1 MATEEITISELELAD
16 EVLAD
21 MTLPVDTATE
31 TRTVTLK
38 QLRDWIGSSLPTGF
52 IIPAV
57 GKISDERF
65 TLLDGKTLSRAGT
78 YEAFCNKVVAEVQ
91 AGNWFAC
98 SEDEYNSDISTYGQ
112 CGKFVVS
119 NDYIR
124 IPKITRFI
132 GATITLSEIGKTY
145 KESLPNI
152 TGKFRNRSQANNT
165 ANGVYGTSGAFYG
178 EDVTTASSTG
188 YTMQNVT
195 STTTRNILF
204 EASRSSS
211 TYQNG
216 AKVQPDHTKY
226 PYYMVVSTE
235 GQTAEVQID
244 INQVYEDLNLRAT
257 TGFSNVTAEAK
268 KLVTDWGMPKKT
280 RITLTP
286 PSAGVA
292 KEFTAPANGYFV
304 LSVRG
309 GSQEAYFLWNKTR
322 AIGFHEYCVSG
333 GSDTMH
339 RMTCWAGKGDVVDV
353 FRQGLS
359 AELWF
364 IELQGV

>member
-31 TRTVTLK
+31 TRAVTLK
-38 QLRDWIGSSLPTGF
+38 QLRAWLGSSLPTGF

-78 YEAFCNKVVAEVQ
+78 YEAFCNKVVSEVQ

-98 SEDEYNSDISTYGQ
+98 SEDEYAQDLSDFGQ

-124 IPKITRFI
+124 IPTITRFI

-152 TGKFRNRSQANNT
+152 KGLRKSDTVQGEVSGAYSKSNALSS
-165 ANGVYGTSGAFYG
+165 YGTSAGDLGYFNV
-178 EDVTTASSTG
+178 EFNAS
-188 YTMQNVT
+188 
-195 STTTRNILF
+195 L
-204 EASRSSS
+204 SSP
-211 TYQNG
+211 TYQDG

-226 PYYMVVSTE
+226 PYYMVASTE
-235 GQTAEVQID
+235 RQTASVEID
-244 INQVYEDLNLRAT
+244 INQVYQDLNLKAT
-257 TGFSNVTAEAK
+257 TDLSNVSSVASSFK
-268 KLVTDWGMPKKT
+268 KASVGWGMPDY
-280 RITLTP
+280 
-286 PSAGVA
+286 SAGVTISTSQ
-292 KEFTAPANGYFV
+292 TASNYTPPANGV
-304 LSVRG
+304 IIGVKTENG
-309 GSQEAYFLWNKTR
+309 DDQEWFIK
-322 AIGFHEYCVSG
+322 F
-333 GSDTMH
+333 
-339 RMTCWAGKGDVVDV
+339 GDVFLAHKFTGFFGNGFSCCVHVQKGKTYSIKGADV
-353 FRQGLS
+353 ASFTFYPFMEG
-359 AELWF
+359 
-364 IELQGV
+364 

>member
-31 TRTVTLK
+31 TRAVTLK
-38 QLRDWIGSSLPTGF
+38 QLRAWLGSSLPTGF

-78 YEAFCNKVVAEVQ
+78 YEAFCNKVVSEVQ

-98 SEDEYNSDISTYGQ
+98 SEDEYAQDLSDFGQ

-124 IPKITRFI
+124 IPTITRFI

-152 TGKFRNRSQANNT
+152 KGLRKSDTVQGEVSGAYSKSNALSS
-165 ANGVYGTSGAFYG
+165 YGTSAGGLGYFNV
-178 EDVTTASSTG
+178 EFNAS
-188 YTMQNVT
+188 
-195 STTTRNILF
+195 L
-204 EASRSSS
+204 SSP
-211 TYQNG
+211 TYQDG

-235 GQTAEVQID
+235 GQTASVEID
-244 INQVYEDLNLRAT
+244 INQVYQDLNLKAT
-257 TGFSNVTAEAK
+257 TDLSNVSSVASSFK
-268 KLVTDWGMPKKT
+268 KASVGWGMPDY
-280 RITLTP
+280 
-286 PSAGVA
+286 SAGVTISTSQ
-292 KEFTAPANGYFV
+292 TASNYTPPANGV
-304 LSVRG
+304 IIGVKTESG
-309 GSQEAYFLWNKTR
+309 NDQEWFIK
-322 AIGFHEYCVSG
+322 F
-333 GSDTMH
+333 
-339 RMTCWAGKGDVVDV
+339 GDVFLAHKFTGYFGNGFSCCVHV
-353 FRQGLS
+353 QKGKTYSIKGANVASFTFYPFMEG
-359 AELWF
+359 
-364 IELQGV
+364 

>member
-31 TRTVTLK
+31 TRAVTLK
-38 QLRDWIGSSLPTGF
+38 QLRAWLGSSLPTGF

-78 YEAFCNKVVAEVQ
+78 YEAFCNKVVSEVQ

-124 IPKITRFI
+124 IPTITRFI

-152 TGKFRNRSQANNT
+152 TGSAGRLST
-165 ANGVYGTSGAFYG
+165 
-178 EDVTTASSTG
+178 SSTG
-188 YTMQNVT
+188 EPTASDLGTGALYLDSAIKSNQGGSAGNVPY
-195 STTTRNILF
+195 RYMVKFN
-204 EASRSSS
+204 ASRSSS
-211 TYQNG
+211 TYQDG

-226 PYYMVVSTE
+226 PYYMVISTE
-235 GQTAEVQID
+235 GQTSTIEIDVNQI
-244 INQVYEDLNLRAT
+244 YEDMNLKADVNLSNTSNISSVFKKKAVQWGIPDYSAGTARAWGGFTAT
-257 TGFSNVTAEAK
+257 TDGFLYMRSIVNEHYSRVRIDGGEVFYVQNNQYTDGQGSLAPIKSGQKVT
-268 KLVTDWGMPKKT
+268 VD
-280 RITLTP
+280 
-286 PSAGVA
+286 GVPYRDA
-292 KEFTAPANGYFV
+292 LMIFYPCE
-304 LSVRG
+304 
-309 GSQEAYFLWNKTR
+309 
-322 AIGFHEYCVSG
+322 
-333 GSDTMH
+333 
-339 RMTCWAGKGDVVDV
+339 
-353 FRQGLS
+353 
-359 AELWF
+359 
-364 IELQGV
+364 GVI

>member
-1 MATEEITISELELAD
+1 MATKEITISELELAD

-31 TRTVTLK
+31 TRAVTLK
-38 QLRDWIGSSLPTGF
+38 QLRAWLGSSLPTGF

-98 SEDEYNSDISTYGQ
+98 SEEEYNSDISTYGQ

-124 IPKITRFI
+124 IPTITRFI

-152 TGKFRNRSQANNT
+152 TGKFAIDKTSYGWGSSSVTGSFYNAGT
-165 ANGVYGTSGAFYG
+165 AANGNNAGQNGAAPKIGF
-178 EDVTTASSTG
+178 D
-188 YTMQNVT
+188 
-195 STTTRNILF
+195 
-204 EASRSSS
+204 ASRSSS
-211 TYQNG
+211 TYQDG

-226 PYYMVVSTE
+226 PYYMVISTE
-235 GQTAEVQID
+235 GQTSTIEIDVNQI
-244 INQVYEDLNLRAT
+244 YEDMNLKADVNL
-257 TGFSNVTAEAK
+257 SNTSNISSVFK
-268 KLVTDWGMPKKT
+268 KQAVQWGLPDY
-280 RITLTP
+280 
-286 PSAGVA
+286 SAGTSRA
-292 KEFTAPANGYFV
+292 WGEFTATTDGFLYMRAV
-304 LSVRG
+304 G
-309 GSQEAYFLWNKTR
+309 GENHSRVFIDGREVFFITNNQHTDGQGSLAPIK
-322 AIGFHEYCVSG
+322 SG
-333 GSDTMH
+333 QKVTVDGAPYRDTFMIFFP
-339 RMTCWAGKGDVVDV
+339 C
-353 FRQGLS
+353 
-359 AELWF
+359 E
-364 IELQGV
+364 GVI